1 MDIGPKTDQLW
12 RETCDAGTTRAGYP
26 GGVSVAADSAL
37 AGPRTGVVIVAAG
50 SGTRLGAGQPKAFV
64 PVAGVPM
71 LERALW
77 SFVGLPGE
85 WELAIVVPEG
95 FEDEA
100 RQLAE
105 RAFGEYESSRMT
117 LHLCLGGESR
127 QASVREGLR
136 CLSEQCDVI
145 LVHDAARC
153 MASSALIE
161 RVAGAVRATHAGV
174 IPALPI
180 VDTIKRVRTNP
191 SGSESI
197 AETVSRTPLRAVQ
210 TPQGFPAA
218 ALRRAYEMAAEEY
231 TDDAAIV
238 SACGYQVSTIPG
250 EGDAFKITTPAD
262 LRRAEQHVESFAPGV
277 PLPSVG
283 FGVDAH
289 AFDPSCELWL
299 AGLHWPG
306 EIGLSGHSDGDAV
319 AHAMC
324 DALLSAAG
332 LGDIG
337 EMFGTED
344 PELEGAHSEVFLR
357 RTRERLESHG
367 YVICGVSAQF
377 VSQRPRFASRRI
389 EAERALSAVLGA
401 PVSCSATTSDCLGF
415 MGREEGVLAFAVA
428 TVQFR
433 Q

>member
-1 MDIGPKTDQLW
+1 MPVTL
-12 RETCDAGTTRAGYP
+12 

-37 AGPRTGVVIVAAG
+37 AHPRTGVVIVAAG

-64 PVAGVPM
+64 PVGGVPM

-77 SFVGLPGE
+77 SFAGLPGE
-85 WELAIVVPEG
+85 WELAIVIPEG
-95 FEDEA
+95 FEVEA
-100 RQLAE
+100 RELAE
-105 RAFGEYESSRMT
+105 RALGESESSRLT
-117 LHLCLGGESR
+117 LNICTGGESR

-136 CLSEQCDVI
+136 QLSEQCDVI

-153 MASSALIE
+153 MASTALVE
-161 RVAGAVRATHAGV
+161 RVAGAVRATRVGV
-174 IPALPI
+174 IPALPV
-180 VDTIKRVRTNP
+180 VDTIKRVRTSP
-191 SGSESI
+191 SGLESI
-197 AETVSRTPLRAVQ
+197 EETIPRTPLRAVQ

-218 ALRRAYEMAAEEY
+218 DLRRAYAMATEEY

-238 SACGYQVSTIPG
+238 SACGCPVSTIPG

-262 LRRAEQHVESFAPGV
+262 LRRAEQHVESFTPGAPQQ
-277 PLPSVG
+277 SVG

-289 AFDPSCELWL
+289 AFDRSCELWL

-319 AHAMC
+319 AHAIC
-324 DALLSAAG
+324 DALLSAAR

-337 EMFGTED
+337 EMFGTDD
-344 PELEGAHSEVFLR
+344 PELEGAHGEVFLR

-367 YVICGVSAQF
+367 FMICGVSAQF
-377 VSQRPRFASRRI
+377 ISQRPRFAARRI
-389 EAERALSAVLGA
+389 EAERAMSAVLGA
-401 PVSCSATTSDCLGF
+401 PVSCSATTSDHLGF